1 MPAQTGCFSST
12 LESNTQI
19 EKMGIDF
26 DMARKLLKSDRNYS
40 FFASPV
46 MADKNHKISQNC
58 LSDYKFEYLTGVFLK
73 RHHRS

>member
-12 LESNTQI
+12 LESNTKKV

-46 MADKNHKISQNC
+46 MADKNHKTDSNRPLDSKLEHYGKI
-58 LSDYKFEYLTGVFLK
+58 F
-73 RHHRS
+73 